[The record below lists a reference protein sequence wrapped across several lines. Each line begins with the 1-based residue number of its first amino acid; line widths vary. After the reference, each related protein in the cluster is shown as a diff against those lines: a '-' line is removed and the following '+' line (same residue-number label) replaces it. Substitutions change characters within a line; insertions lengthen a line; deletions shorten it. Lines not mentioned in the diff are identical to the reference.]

1 MNDQMQQASTKIVTA
16 ADMVDALTQA
26 NVSSGDPLQ
35 QQMFREALRAL
46 VRLAKAEKLWEI
58 KRDTALALGID
69 PDAAQPPRNS

>member
-1 MNDQMQQASTKIVTA
+1 MNDQLQQASGPIVTA
-16 ADMVDALTQA
+16 ADMVEALTRA
-26 NVSSGDPLQ
+26 NISSGDPLQ

-69 PDAAQPPRNS
+69 PGVARPPRNS